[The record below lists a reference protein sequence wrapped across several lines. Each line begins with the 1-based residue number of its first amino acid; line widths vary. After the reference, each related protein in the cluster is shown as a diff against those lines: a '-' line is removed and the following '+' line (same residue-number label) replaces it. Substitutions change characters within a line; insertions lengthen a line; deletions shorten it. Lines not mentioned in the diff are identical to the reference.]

1 MGDIVS
7 LGEGV
12 RSGTSTVKLL
22 PGLPVLVRAAAV
34 AAAVLDDG
42 AEFAV
47 SREGVVV
54 DVDVSDAIAFTVS
67 DEGNSSLGDVT
78 ISLVSVNTLAGEVVV
93 ET

>member
-22 PGLPVLVRAAAV
+22 PGLPVLVRAAV

-47 SREGVVV
+47 LREGVVV

>member
-22 PGLPVLVRAAAV
+22 PGLPVLVRAAAAV
-34 AAAVLDDG
+34 AVLDDG

-47 SREGVVV
+47 SREEVVV

-78 ISLVSVNTLAGEVVV
+78 ISLVSVNILAGEVVV

>member
-22 PGLPVLVRAAAV
+22 PGLPVLVRAAA
-34 AAAVLDDG
+34 AAVLDDA

-47 SREGVVV
+47 SREGVLV

>member
-22 PGLPVLVRAAAV
+22 PGLPVLVRAAAP
-34 AAAVLDDG
+34 AAVLDDG

>member
-22 PGLPVLVRAAAV
+22 PGLPVLVRAAP
-34 AAAVLDDG
+34 AAVLDDG

-54 DVDVSDAIAFTVS
+54 DVDVSGAIAFTVS

>member
-22 PGLPVLVRAAAV
+22 PGLPVLVRP
-34 AAAVLDDG
+34 AAVLDDG

>member
-22 PGLPVLVRAAAV
+22 PGLPVLVRPAAP
-34 AAAVLDDG
+34 AAVLDDG

>member
-22 PGLPVLVRAAAV
+22 PGLPVLVR
-34 AAAVLDDG
+34 AAVLDDG

>member
-22 PGLPVLVRAAAV
+22 PGLPVLVRAAE
-34 AAAVLDDG
+34 AAVLDDG